1 MRCSSGAALSW
12 LVENMQIQ
20 RRSSNCPG
28 TLGTKTSDDNCFAA
42 ELEKLTTFEEE
53 KKVNWDNYILP
64 KFSVVQW
71 WWDMCQQVVFLKLV
85 WTFKQAGFSSDLG
98 AHLVAWFSN
107 SCNCPM
113 PMSNVQCLPKI
124 GWNIVLYTGE
134 RLLHTSKALLVA
146 TSIANLLCSCSLLC
160 ALNFDN
166 FLSSC
171 AHLCA
176 DVHISV
182 HVKRWSVVGGNK
194 RMGRQWTRNLLQ
206 TPRTFAERK
215 SFGTTGAFQWE
226 MWKHTLTC
234 VCFKLKL
241 WLILSIFQFQH
252 RYMGPWAIHTKAWAK
267 GKL

>member
-42 ELEKLTTFEEE
+42 ELEKLTTCDKR
-53 KKVNWDNYILP
+53 KKVNWDNYILA
-64 KFSVVQW
+64 KFYVVQW

-124 GWNIVLYTGE
+124 GWNFVLYTGE

-194 RMGRQWTRNLLQ
+194 RMGRQGSSEHATCFQLREPSQKENLSGRPVL
-206 TPRTFAERK
+206 FNERC
-215 SFGTTGAFQWE
+215 GN
-226 MWKHTLTC
+226 M
-234 VCFKLKL
+234 L
-241 WLILSIFQFQH
+241 WLVF
-252 RYMGPWAIHTKAWAK
+252 A
-267 GKL
+267 